1 MSRLAGRMPKGLGQQ
16 SLTAA
21 PAAAAARRQT
31 CLALRT
37 VSARYSSTENN
48 KPKSSG
54 PSFKGQLTH
63 SIMKRLQ
70 RERADLE
77 RMARQRPESKLA
89 RNFSL
94 TFGRQPIPSPLCH
107 AVSARSNV

>member
-1 MSRLAGRMPKGLGQQ
+1 MPKGLGQ
-16 SLTAA
+16 SLTA
-21 PAAAAARRQT
+21 PAAAATRRQT

-37 VSARYSSTENN
+37 VPVRLSSTENN

-63 SIMKRLQ
+63 SIMKRLE

-77 RMARQRPESKLA
+77 RMARTRPESTMA
-89 RNFSL
+89 RNFSM
-94 TFGRQPIPSPLCH
+94 TFGRHLG
-107 AVSARSNV
+107 RLG